1 MFARM
6 APRYD
11 FLNHL
16 LSFSLDHV
24 WRWRTA
30 KRFRHLLQRPEARAV
45 DLCCGTGDLTF
56 ALRRATNGAKCRIV
70 GVDFAQAMLT
80 RARAKARNGSLQVGF
95 IGGDVLRL
103 PFPDGTF
110 DLATSAFGF
119 RNLANYEKG
128 FQEIAR
134 VLRPGGELGLL
145 EFSEP
150 GSGAM
155 EAAFRFYFREILPRV
170 GGAISGSR
178 ADYAYLPASVG
189 KFPSKEELTQLM
201 ERCGFVD
208 AGFEVFNF
216 GSILLYRARRRE

>member
-1 MFARM
+1 MFTRI

-16 LSFSLDHV
+16 LSLSLDHV
-24 WRWRTA
+24 WRRRTA
-30 KRFRHLLQRPEARAV
+30 KRFTEILQRPRARAV
-45 DLCCGTGDLTF
+45 DLCCGTGDLAF
-56 ALRRATNGAKCRIV
+56 ALSRATKGAPCTIV
-70 GVDFAQAMLT
+70 GVDFVQAMLA
-80 RARAKARNGSLQVGF
+80 RAQAKARNRSLQVAF

-103 PFPDGTF
+103 PFPDGSF

-128 FQEIAR
+128 LQEIAR
-134 VLRPGGELGLL
+134 VLRPGAELGILD
-145 EFSEP
+145 FSEP
-150 GSGAM
+150 GRGAM
-155 EAAFRFYFREILPRV
+155 AAIFRFYFREILPRV

-178 ADYAYLPASVG
+178 ADYAYLPMSVG